1 MKENPLIIDENNLG
15 YEVEVSFPRIVR
27 NSQRYQ
33 DITWYE
39 YEVQYMFSGN
49 LYKFVFK
56 DKEKAIKKYNK
67 IKENMNV

>member
-1 MKENPLIIDENNLG
+1 MKENPLMIDENTLG

-56 DKEKAIKKYNK
+56 DKEKAIEKYNK

>member
-56 DKEKAIKKYNK
+56 DKEKAIEKYNK

>member
-39 YEVQYMFSGN
+39 YEVQYMFSGD

-56 DKEKAIKKYNK
+56 DKEKAIEKYNK